1 MLYFYVVIWYNFY
14 ILHYVGKAV
23 LITRQKFVKE
33 VKINELQKSDN
44 KSPLEKGN

>member
-1 MLYFYVVIWYNFY
+1 MLYFYVVKWYNFY